1 MPTEHIAVS
10 CWLCIK
16 STLITSKYIRIT
28 NNNYML
34 YVFGSTDR
42 LDNKD
47 PKLLV
52 SSSLNTSKTILPA
65 SV

>member
-1 MPTEHIAVS
+1 MPTEHTVS
-10 CWLCIK
+10 CWLCIEN
-16 STLITSKYIRIT
+16 TLIISKYIRIT

-34 YVFGSTDR
+34 YVFGSINR

-52 SSSLNTSKTILPA
+52 SNSLNTSKIA
-65 SV
+65 